1 MLRQAAQSVGPPAIV
16 GRIRTGSD
24 LVGDNLEQ
32 PRNRTI
38 LLGLIGG
45 LGLAL
50 TLVGV
55 FGITAYTVA
64 RRTHEVGIRMAF
76 GARPVDVVRRMVT
89 DAAWPVA
96 AGVIAGVAGA
106 WYASRFIESFLYETP
121 PHEPVTFAIVAIAT
135 AVVAILAA
143 WIPARRA
150 AKVDPVIALRT
161 E

>member
-1 MLRQAAQSVGPPAIV
+1 GLGDRLRQAAQSVGPPAIV

-32 PRNRTI
+32 PRDRTV
-38 LLGLIGG
+38 LMGLIGG

-64 RRTHEVGIRMAF
+64 RRTHEVGVRMAF
-76 GARPVDVVRRMVT
+76 GARPVDVVMRVVI
-89 DAAWPVA
+89 DAAWPVSV
-96 AGVIAGVAGA
+96 GVVTGLVGA
-106 WYASRFIESFLYETP
+106 WYASRFIESFLFETP
-121 PHEPVTFAIVAIAT
+121 AHEPVTFVVVALAT

-150 AKVDPVIALRT
+150 AKVDPV
-161 E
+161 